1 MKTLIENRLKD
12 AWLGIEVD
20 DSQLFNPLSIL
31 DDVEDPTDYIER
43 FTWLMTKP
51 EYFALMTKYILNLEL
66 APFQYVVLYEMW
78 NKKFPMLI
86 GSRGMSKSFT
96 MAIYCILRCLLM
108 PRRKIIV
115 VGAAFRQSKV
125 IFEYMETIWKN
136 APILRDLCDKDS
148 GPSRDIDRCV
158 LRINGGTITCLPLGN
173 GEKIRGQRAN
183 DIIADEFA
191 SIPRDIFENVVAG
204 FASVSASPIEN
215 IKIKAAKKKAKELG
229 IIWEEYTEEQGVVHA
244 TNQIILSGTAY
255 YDFNHFAQYWK
266 KYKSIIETKGSY
278 KKLTEVL
285 GSPPSPDF
293 NWADYTILRIPVN
306 YLPEG
311 FMDEAQIE
319 RARATV
325 HSGIFQMEYGSV
337 FTSDSQGFFK
347 RSLIESCSVSN
358 DNPIKLPSGD
368 AFFEPLLTG
377 DSRKQYVYG
386 VDPASEVDNFS
397 IVVLEINE
405 DHRRVVHCWTTN
417 RQEHKNRV
425 KSGLAE
431 EDDFY
436 SYCARKIRNLM
447 KIFPCREIAMDS
459 QGGGI
464 AVMEA
469 LHDKDKIKEGE
480 LPIWPVINPENPAD
494 TDDNPGLHILK
505 MCNFA
510 KADWLSE
517 ANHGL
522 RKDMEDKV
530 LLFPYFDAVSLGM
543 SSELDNL
550 ENRLYDTREDCILEI
565 EELKNELSMI
575 VITQTNSGRER
586 WDTPETKVG
595 INKKLKLRKDRYSA
609 LLMANMS
616 GRSKPPINIIESY
629 TCVGGFAQ
637 SYASKETEN
646 AADLYHGPT
655 WWTENMDDMY

>member
-1 MKTLIENRLKD
+1 MISIENKLKD
-12 AWLGIEVD
+12 AWLNIEVNESD
-20 DSQLFNPLSIL
+20 LFNPLSIL
-31 DDVEDPTDYIER
+31 EDVEDTEEYIER
-43 FTWLMTKP
+43 ITWLMAQP
-51 EYFALMTKYILNLEL
+51 EYFSFITKYILNLEL
-66 APFQYVVLYEMW
+66 APFQHVVLQEMW
-78 NKKFPMLI
+78 HKKFPMLI

-96 MAIYCILRCLLM
+96 MAVYCILRCLLM

-215 IKIKAAKKKAKELG
+215 IKLKAAKKKAKELG
-229 IIWEEYTEEQGVVHA
+229 IIWENYDSEPGTVHA

-255 YDFNHFAQYWK
+255 YEFNHFAQYWK
-266 KYKSIIETKGSY
+266 KYKNIIETGGSH
-278 KKLTEVL
+278 KKLAEVL
-285 GSPPSPDF
+285 GAPPSPDF

-347 RSLIESCSVSN
+347 RSLIESCSVSH
-358 DNPIKLPSGD
+358 DNQVKLPSGTV
-368 AFFEPLLTG
+368 FFEPLLTG
-377 DSRKQYVYG
+377 DQKKQYVYG

-397 IVVLEINE
+397 IVVIEINE
-405 DHRRVVHCWTTN
+405 DHRRIVHCWTTN

-469 LHDKDKIKEGE
+469 MHDKDKIKNGE
-480 LPIWPVINPENPAD
+480 LAIWPVIDPENPAD
-494 TDDNPGLHILK
+494 TDDQPGLHILK

-530 LLFPYFDAVSLGM
+530 ILFPYFDAISLGM

-575 VITQTNSGRER
+575 VISQTQSGRER
-586 WDTPETKVG
+586 WDTPETKIG
-595 INKKLKLRKDRYSA
+595 INKKAKLRKDRYSA

-616 GRSKPPINIIESY
+616 ARSKPSINIIESY
-629 TCVGGFAQ
+629 TCIGGFAQ
-637 SYASKETEN
+637 SYNSDDSDSNDEE
-646 AADLYHGPT
+646 LYYGPQ
-655 WWTENMDDMY
+655 WWTPEY

>member
-1 MKTLIENRLKD
+1 MASLENRLKD
-12 AWLGIEVD
+12 AWLNIDVEE
-20 DSQLFNPLSIL
+20 SHLFNPLSIL
-31 DDVEDPTDYIER
+31 EEVEDTPEYIEK
-43 FTWLMTKP
+43 FTWLMARP
-51 EYFALMTKYILNLEL
+51 EYFALVIKYILNLEL
-66 APFQYVVLYEMW
+66 APFQYVVLHEMW
-78 NKKFPMLI
+78 SKKFPMLI

-96 MAIYCILRCLLM
+96 MAVYCIIRCLLM

-158 LRINGGTITCLPLGN
+158 LRLNGGTITCLPLGN

-215 IKIKAAKKKAKELG
+215 IKLKASKKKAKELG
-229 IIWEEYTEEQGVVHA
+229 IVWEEYNEEQGMVHA
-244 TNQIILSGTAY
+244 TNQIVLSGTAY
-255 YDFNHFAQYWK
+255 YEFNHFAQYWK
-266 KYKSIIETKGSY
+266 KYKSIIETGGNH

-293 NWADYTILRIPVN
+293 NWADYAILRIPVN

-347 RSLIESCSVSN
+347 RSLIESCVISN
-358 DNPIKLPSGD
+358 ENSIKLPSGTV
-368 AFFEPLLTG
+368 FFEPLLTG
-377 DSRKQYVYG
+377 DQKKQYIYG

-397 IVVLEINE
+397 IVILEVND
-405 DHRRVVHCWTTN
+405 DHRRIVHCWTTN

-480 LPIWPVINPENPAD
+480 LPIWPTIDRDNPAD

-530 LLFPYFDAVSLGM
+530 ILFPYFDAVSLGM
-543 SSELDNL
+543 SSELDGL

-565 EELKNELSMI
+565 EELKSELSMI
-575 VITQTNSGRER
+575 VITQTQSGRER
-586 WDTPETKVG
+586 WDTPESKIG
-595 INKKLKLRKDRYSA
+595 INKKMKLRKDRYSA

-616 GRSKPPINIIESY
+616 ARSKPSVNIIESY
-629 TCVGGFAQ
+629 TCVGGFAN
-637 SYASKETEN
+637 SYSKDDKSDS
-646 AADLYHGPT
+646 ADLYYGPS